1 MSDSPIDYE
10 KMHRQQVFGLYR
22 ARLSHLKSAQA
33 HVKAEKFNMA
43 VEEYNKYLG
52 IMLMYFNITEDQFSP
67 KLFDKDK
74 DLTELFLIS
83 HAYWDLAKIYDMT
96 HNRLNESVRCL
107 NMFVRFTQ
115 GFKYQHANAQIVRK
129 YLLKNK
135 AYNKKAFEETYTKL
149 QVQSK
154 KCYVATMCFGE
165 HDEKTNTLRAFK
177 YKIARKK
184 FGLDFIDWYYSF
196 SPELVH
202 FLEEHSFLQKIFNL
216 IMRPTL
222 SLFVK
227 AVKKYV
233 YN

>member
-1 MSDSPIDYE
+1 MSEPIDYE
-10 KMHRQQVFGLYR
+10 KMHRQQIFGLYR
-22 ARLSHLKSAQA
+22 ARLSHLKSAQGYI
-33 HVKAEKFNMA
+33 KAEKFNMA

-52 IMLMYFNITEDQFSP
+52 IMLMYYNITEDQFTP
-67 KLFDKDK
+67 KLFDKEK

-107 NMFVRFTQ
+107 VMFVKFSQ
-115 GFKYQHANAQIVRK
+115 GFKYQHANAQIVKK

-135 AYNKKAFEETYTKL
+135 AYNKKAFEETYLKL

-165 HDEKTNTLRAFK
+165 NHHKTESLRLFK
-177 YKIARKK
+177 QKIAHHKL
-184 FGLDFIDWYYSF
+184 GLDFIDCYYRF
-196 SPELVH
+196 SPPLVDYLDRH
-202 FLEEHSFLQKIFNL
+202 PYQQKAFNFF
-216 IMRPTL
+216 MRPTL
-222 SLFVK
+222 TLFIK

-233 YN
+233 HH

>member
-1 MSDSPIDYE
+1 MSDGPIDYE

-22 ARLSHLKSAQA
+22 ARLSHLKSAQGL
-33 HVKAEKFNMA
+33 VKAEKFNQA

-67 KLFDKDK
+67 KLFDKEK

-96 HNRLNESVRCL
+96 QNRLNESVRCL
-107 NMFVRFTQ
+107 VMFVRFSQ

-129 YLLKNK
+129 HLLKNK
-135 AYNKKAFEETYTKL
+135 AYNKKAFEETYSKL

-154 KCYVATMCFGE
+154 KCYIATLCFGE
-165 HDEKTNTLRAFK
+165 AHPKTEELRLFK
-177 YKIARKK
+177 QKISNNQK
-184 FGLDFIDWYYSF
+184 GLDFIDWYYRI
-196 SPELVH
+196 SPLLVEY
-202 FLEEHSFLQKIFNL
+202 LERHAIQKNIFNF

-222 SLFVK
+222 TIFIK

-233 YN
+233 HN